1 MGQLLTYIQMT
12 TDEYSSCCCCGTYG
26 VSRSIRSVPCGHYY
40 CCACIKRMALLAL
53 NDRSLVPVQCCK
65 MELPI
70 DYIEEAL
77 ASVKYTSRHNER
89 HEKSVE
95 KALSKYERL
104 LHEREWRYSDLV
116 SDQEYKKTVRSFHCK
131 QCPGCGI
138 GIQRDW
144 GCVHMRC
151 SNGHEFCYTC
161 LTTWRSCNC
170 ALIPDEEVAHILHE

>member
-151 SNGHEFCYTC
+151 PNGHEFCYTC
-161 LTTWRSCNC
+161 LTIWRSCNC